1 MPWRTAGSIAPL
13 CLANGPGAVPSM
25 PSTMPIVIANRMVIS
40 LSVSSPLDPAF
51 GQTVVGGDV
60 DRVAVEIQGARL
72 LGRDDA
78 HFQWPPSV
86 ELDRFGRERAESVH
100 EVRLRVRLVLEDDR
114 PVRGKGAGVRRDG
127 AQRSLRDSSRLDKSR
142 VAGPV

>member
-25 PSTMPIVIANRMVIS
+25 PSTMPIVVANRMVIS

-51 GQTVVGGDV
+51 GQTVVRGDV
-60 DRVAVEIQGARL
+60 DRVAIEIQGARL
-72 LGRDDA
+72 LGHDDT
-78 HFQWPPSV
+78 HLQRPPGV
-86 ELDRFGRERAESVH
+86 ELNRFGRERAECVH
-100 EVRLRVRLVLEDDR
+100 EVRLGVGLVLENDR
-114 PVRGKGAGVRRDG
+114 PVRGKAGGVSRDG
-127 AQRSLRDSSRLDKSR
+127 AQRSLRDSGRLDKSR